1 MSNKAGIGTKKE
13 KDRKDPLKGPDEF
26 QEWVGKAAQFFVN
39 YGVRLL
45 IGTGVLLVA
54 IVVTVLV
61 SRHSRATHIE
71 AASQFTKAFNTV
83 AAQVLPDEQM
93 QGLPV
98 VDRTAVDSARKMLA
112 EFTAGHDGDE
122 IAGLA
127 KLGEAIAACQAGD
140 HAGAAD
146 ILKPIVDGGTLEP
159 ALASIAL
166 QVYAVAADG
175 AGRRDEAQAAFVKM
189 TESTSRLVKTY
200 GYLYLGD
207 MFNPEMKTAADQPV
221 DQAKALEHY
230 NAGVAAIGPLEGDGG
245 ELTVLANSLKM
256 RIERLN

>member
-13 KDRKDPLKGPDEF
+13 KDRKDILKGPDEF
-26 QEWVGKAAQFFVN
+26 QEWVGKAAQFFME
-39 YGVRLL
+39 YGVKLL
-45 IGTGVLLVA
+45 IGTGVLIAA
-54 IVVTVLV
+54 IIVTVIV
-61 SRHSRATHIE
+61 SRHSKATDIE
-71 AASQFTKAFNTV
+71 AAAQFSKAFNTV
-83 AAQVLPDEQM
+83 AAEVLPDEQM
-93 QGLPV
+93 QALPV

-112 EFTAGHDGDE
+112 EFTGKHDGDE

-127 KLGEAIAACQAGD
+127 KVGEAIAACQAGD
-140 HAGAAD
+140 YAGAAD
-146 ILKPIVDGGTLEP
+146 ILKPLVDAGALQP

-189 TESTSRLVKTY
+189 TESSSRLVKTY
-200 GYLYLGD
+200 GYMYLGD

-230 NAGVAAIGPLEGDGG
+230 NAGVAAIGQLEGDSG
-245 ELTVLANSLKM
+245 ELTILANSLKM
-256 RIERLN
+256 RLERLN